1 MRSISSSTSL
11 PAARMIAAAAVCV
24 LTSLSTPATLA
35 AEPAEMDKMPPTSAG
50 MKLPSSTLDLFSK
63 IDKDQD
69 GKLSKDEVKVLPAIA
84 ERFDELD
91 KNKDGYLSLDEFAYA
106 IKPDAAK

>member
-1 MRSISSSTSL
+1 MRSLSSSISS
-11 PAARMIAAAAVCV
+11 PAARLIAAVALCV
-24 LTSLSTPATLA
+24 LVGLSASASWA
-35 AEPAEMDKMPPTSAG
+35 AEPTDMDKMPATSAG
-50 MKLPSSTLDLFSK
+50 MKQPPTTLELFNK

-69 GKLSKDEVKVLPAIA
+69 GKLSKDEAKVLPAVA

-91 KNKDGYLSLDEFAYA
+91 KNKDGYLSLDEFTYA

>member
-1 MRSISSSTSL
+1 MRSISSSISS
-11 PAARMIAAAAVCV
+11 PAARLIAAAAVCV
-24 LTSLSTPATLA
+24 LNILSAPAARA
-35 AEPAEMDKMPPTSAG
+35 AEPTDLDKMPPTSAG
-50 MKLPSSTLDLFSK
+50 MKQAPSTLELFNK

-69 GKLSKDEVKVLPAIA
+69 GKLSKDEAKVLPAIA

-91 KNKDGYLSLDEFAYA
+91 KNKDGYLSIDEFAYA